1 MNNSKQVVQDILP
14 PSERSIRKIPLPPK
28 RIPIYQ
34 NEEVVN
40 KPREIEE
47 EVIPRAPKK
56 RKTRL
61 VLWILGFILL
71 LFVLWSFTVNGALI
85 KVTVKE
91 ATHDFEGTLTA
102 NKTGTPTGIPFEVI
116 SVSKELS
123 KELVA
128 SGEKEVERKANG
140 EIVIFNKYS
149 DKPQNLIKNT
159 RFETSTGLIY
169 RISESVTIPGFTKKE
184 NEVIPGQLKARV
196 YADFAG
202 EEYNIGLTDF
212 TIPGFKGMP
221 QFNNIFARSS
231 GSMAGGL
238 IGTVKVVDEKL
249 LESATAELRN
259 TLSTTIRENV
269 LSEVP
274 ENFILIPQSLETN
287 FESLPQKNNGNM
299 VVVQEKITASGI
311 ILNRESLE
319 KAIVGKALGNT
330 EEDIK
335 ISNLET
341 LTFDLKET
349 QNIENLNSFDFSLK
363 GKARLIWDLDE
374 EALKKEVAG
383 QHKSELT
390 KVLSNFGA
398 IQKAVSSI
406 KPFWKRN
413 FPKKPENIEIEISA
427 DLDE

>member
-47 EVIPRAPKK
+47 EVMPRAPKK

-102 NKTGTPTGIPFEVI
+102 SKTGTSAGIPFEVI

-123 KELVA
+123 KELVS
-128 SGEKEVERKANG
+128 SGEKEVERKASG

-169 RISESVTIPGFTKKE
+169 RISESIAIPGFTKKE
-184 NEVIPGQLKARV
+184 NEVIPGQLKVRV

-231 GSMAGGL
+231 ETMTGGL
-238 IGTVKVVDEKL
+238 IGTVKIVDEKV
-249 LESATAELRN
+249 LESTTAELRN
-259 TLSTTIRENV
+259 TLSSTIRENV
-269 LSEVP
+269 LQEVP
-274 ENFILIPQSLETN
+274 ENFILIPQSLETS
-287 FESLPQKNNGNM
+287 FESLPQTNNGNM

-383 QHKSELT
+383 RHKSELT

-413 FPKKPENIEIEISA
+413 FPKNPENIEIEISSEA
-427 DLDE
+427 N